1 MSSFRKHTTYYL
13 LPIICSNRPELI
25 CVLDIGQHDCI
36 TFSGHKEFIITRLS
50 KGGHQ
55 LQVIAFSITENI
67 DPRGPASNKSP
78 SQVIWQTTN
87 DDYEGS
93 SKIVLTSTL
102 PLDLDSIVH
111 GYCTLSGIYMI
122 FQLTY
127 CLRFFK

>member
-13 LPIICSNRPELI
+13 LPIIFSNRPDLI

-36 TFSGHKEFIITRLS
+36 TFSGHREFIITRLS

-67 DPRGPASNKSP
+67 GSVSNKSP
-78 SQVIWQTTN
+78 SQVIWETTN

-102 PLDLDSIVH
+102 PLDLDSIIQ

-122 FQLTY
+122 HQSTY
-127 CLRFFK
+127 CLHFF